1 MAVNYYW
8 KCKNKEVCGDEVYC
22 KNCVKLFR
30 MDPQDD
36 YTEMYNQIVD
46 DSSYDKIYNIHDW
59 TEIFNVSQM
68 SIDVEQET
76 RLYLVLTV
84 RDS

>member
-1 MAVNYYW
+1 
-8 KCKNKEVCGDEVYC
+8 
-22 KNCVKLFR
+22 

-46 DSSYDKIYNIHDW
+46 DSTYSTIYNIHDW
-59 TEIFNVSQM
+59 TDIFNVSQM

>member
-1 MAVNYYW
+1 M
-8 KCKNKEVCGDEVYC
+8 
-22 KNCVKLFR
+22 FR

-46 DSSYDKIYNIHDW
+46 DSTYSTIYNIHDW
-59 TEIFNVSQM
+59 ADIFNVSQM

>member
-1 MAVNYYW
+1 
-8 KCKNKEVCGDEVYC
+8 
-22 KNCVKLFR
+22 

-36 YTEMYNQIVD
+36 YTEMYHQIVD
-46 DSSYDKIYNIHDW
+46 DQTYDKIYNIHDW

-84 RDS
+84 RDA